1 LDDEGGSP
9 RASVGDDVAAA
20 AAVAVV
26 VVGEEGEGEEDLKIK

>member
-9 RASVGDDVAAA
+9 RASVDDDVA

>member
-1 LDDEGGSP
+1 MDDEGGSP
-9 RASVGDDVAAA
+9 RASVDDVA